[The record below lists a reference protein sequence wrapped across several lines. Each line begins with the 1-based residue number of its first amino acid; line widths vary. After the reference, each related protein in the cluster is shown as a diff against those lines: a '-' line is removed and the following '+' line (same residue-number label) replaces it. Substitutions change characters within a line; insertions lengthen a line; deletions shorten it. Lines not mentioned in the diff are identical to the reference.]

1 MTYSIIKFQ
10 SISLLFWSY
19 CVDKTQKKPGTKPI
33 YPMDTFSIPSTT
45 GTQGS
50 KYSVFIWMFVVLC
63 LNVQIVY
70 ISQIIYVDI
79 SCTNK
84 KIMMFNPGKIVEWMV
99 FICKSVM
106 TFEVVPYMKITG
118 IAKVRWLY
126 VTLLELR
133 TF

>member
-1 MTYSIIKFQ
+1 MFYSCHYSCHQHQFCFLAHPENQLIKLGRLTYSIIKFQ
-10 SISLLFWSY
+10 SISLLFWSC

-84 KIMMFNPGKIVEWMV
+84 KIMMFNPGKIVE
-99 FICKSVM
+99 
-106 TFEVVPYMKITG
+106 
-118 IAKVRWLY
+118 
-126 VTLLELR
+126 
-133 TF
+133 